1 MVIIIRKFSPLHE
14 HCLIMSILNLGMQCV
29 GLMRQEINAEM
40 ENLINS
46 CNSMED
52 IREKAKTN
60 NQLEKELLTSLEPTK
75 ELLGNIFERQSLK
88 DESFELFEPAT
99 KLEMENFW
107 ESVHVI
113 DDSITMD
120 DTSQKK
126 VANKVSMHMNYANHL
141 AILIINI
148 SLF

>member
-1 MVIIIRKFSPLHE
+1 
-14 HCLIMSILNLGMQCV
+14 MSILNLGMQCV
-29 GLMRQEINAEM
+29 GLMRQEMNVEM
-40 ENLINS
+40 ENLMS
-46 CNSMED
+46 GCNSMED

-60 NQLEKELLTSLEPTK
+60 NQLEKELLASLNPTK
-75 ELLGNIFERQSLK
+75 ELLSNIFECQSLK
-88 DESFELFEPAT
+88 DEPFKVFKPAT

-126 VANKVSMHMNYANHL
+126 VADKVSMH
-141 AILIINI
+141 
-148 SLF
+148 